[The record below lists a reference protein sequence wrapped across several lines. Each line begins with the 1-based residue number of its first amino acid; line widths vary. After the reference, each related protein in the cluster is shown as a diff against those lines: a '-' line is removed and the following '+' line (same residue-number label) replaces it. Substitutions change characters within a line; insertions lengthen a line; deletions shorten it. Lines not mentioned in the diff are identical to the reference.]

1 MSEPVVF
8 AQSFESLFLH
18 GLKGRLDATALRQ
31 LRELG
36 VDLQDL
42 QSAYPAATWA
52 AALKVA
58 AEAAFPQSTPHQAR
72 FEMGRSLLQGFD
84 ATLVGRAA
92 VALARVI
99 GPRRTLARMTRN
111 TRTSNNYI
119 ESLMEEHPA
128 GGLRM
133 VSTIVPAFLPKMQDQ
148 PWLEW
153 AISSGFQTG
162 LITGILEKL
171 GVQGFTVEPESVE
184 LHPPRITSRVRLP
197 G

>member
-18 GLKGRLDATALRQ
+18 GLKGKLDALALRQ

-36 VDLQDL
+36 LDLGHL
-42 QSAYPAATWA
+42 KIAYPVATWA

-58 AEAAFPQSTPHQAR
+58 AEAAFPQSSPNQAR
-72 FEMGRSLLQGFD
+72 FELGRCMLAGLD
-84 ATLVGRAA
+84 ATLVGKSLL
-92 VALARVI
+92 ALARVI
-99 GPRRTLARMTRN
+99 GPRRTLERMTRN

-119 ESLMEEHPA
+119 NTVLEEHPG
-128 GGLRM
+128 GGLRL
-133 VSTIVPAFLPKMQDQ
+133 VGTIVPEYLPQMEGQ

-153 AISSGFQTG
+153 ALSTGFQSGLVTG
-162 LITGILEKL
+162 TLDKL
-171 GVQGFTVEPESVE
+171 GVRGFTVEPESTE
-184 LHPPRITSRVRLP
+184 LHPPRIVSRVRLP